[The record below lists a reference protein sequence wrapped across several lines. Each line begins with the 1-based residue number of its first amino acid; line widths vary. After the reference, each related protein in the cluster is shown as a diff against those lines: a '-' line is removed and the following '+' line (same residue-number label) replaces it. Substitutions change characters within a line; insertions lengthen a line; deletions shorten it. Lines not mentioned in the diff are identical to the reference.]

1 MAIREKI
8 KQLLGAE
15 AAPGRARRNKE
26 AAPQQA
32 ARDMIPEIERLLD
45 SLTRLSAEKRTILS
59 GRLNMVG
66 LQRIRAMI
74 GDDWP
79 RVAARAQDIALRA
92 IQRSCGSDDIYS
104 RYDELAFIIVFGNLT
119 PEQAQLRCHEISE
132 EIGRKL
138 LGDRFSADA
147 CEVSTA
153 VVESD
158 GSLLFSASSKAD
170 LLDRLLQQG
179 EADDASAVEPDKADE
194 AELVFPT
201 MDAAEAL
208 ASISIRYRPMWN
220 ARHKAIANYLAL
232 PEASIYG
239 RVQSDGMLRIEY
251 DSILTPVEFDSHVA
265 RSALAAFG
273 PAIAQGQRVLMSWP
287 VHFET
292 LATRKS
298 RQEYLEVYRT
308 VPDAMRQLL
317 ILELEGLPEGVP
329 QSRLLDVTT
338 AIRPVCRRFVF
349 RVAPEF
355 RNFGALAGMG
365 TDGVGLNLAGSP
377 ADDTRRIATL
387 NAFAA
392 EAAKVRLRCYVHG
405 LSSRAQALAALV
417 AGFEWIDGEAV
428 EKALDLPGSMM
439 RFDLDDLYRAV

>member
-8 KQLLGAE
+8 KQLFGTD
-15 AAPGRARRNKE
+15 AAPGRARPKGG
-26 AAPQQA
+26 AALQVAQ
-32 ARDMIPEIERLLD
+32 DMAPELDRLIE

-66 LQRIRAMI
+66 LQNIRAMI

-79 RVAARAQDIALRA
+79 RIAARAQDIALRA
-92 IQRSCGSDDIYS
+92 IQKSCGPDDIYS
-104 RYDELAFIIVFGNLT
+104 RYDELAFIILFGNLT

-138 LGDRFSADA
+138 LGERFSAEA

-158 GSLLFSASSKAD
+158 GSLLFSASTKAD
-170 LLDRLLQQG
+170 LLGRLLQQD
-179 EADDASAVEPDKADE
+179 EADDVPAAEPDSAEE
-194 AELVFPT
+194 AEISFPT
-201 MDAAEAL
+201 MDAAGAL
-208 ASISIRYRPMWN
+208 ASIRLRYRPMWN
-220 ARHKAIANYLAL
+220 VRHKAIANYLAL
-232 PEASIYG
+232 PEASVYG

-273 PAIAQGQRVLMSWP
+273 PSVAQGQRVLMSWP

-298 RQEYLEVYRT
+298 RQDYLEVYRT
-308 VPDAMRQLL
+308 VPDALRQLL

-338 AIRPVCRRFVF
+338 AIRPICRRFVF
-349 RVAPEF
+349 RVAPEL
-355 RNFGALAGMG
+355 RNFSALAGMG

-377 ADDTRRIATL
+377 TDDTRRIATL
-387 NAFAA
+387 NAFAV

-428 EKALDLPGSMM
+428 EKTLDLPGPMM